1 MRRRDF
7 IGALGAAVAWPLA
20 AGAQSKVTRIGWLTT
35 ASSADVS
42 PFFEALR
49 AGLADRGHIEGRNL
63 LPVDL
68 ITTDVK

>member
-20 AGAQSKVTRIGWLTT
+20 AGAQSRVTRIGWLTT

-49 AGLADRGHIEGRNL
+49 AGLADRGYIEGRNL

>member
-20 AGAQSKVTRIGWLTT
+20 AGAQSRVTRIGWLTT

-49 AGLADRGHIEGRNL
+49 AGLADRGYIEAATCFR
-63 LPVDL
+63 
-68 ITTDVK
+68 